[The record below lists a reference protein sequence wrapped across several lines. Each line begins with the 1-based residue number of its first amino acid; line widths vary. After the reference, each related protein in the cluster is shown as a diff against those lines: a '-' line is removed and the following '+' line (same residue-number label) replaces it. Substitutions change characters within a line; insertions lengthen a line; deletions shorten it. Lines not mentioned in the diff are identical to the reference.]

1 VKSNE
6 DEWNTGLTEF
16 KEAFKPYLSLVV
28 GSGGM
33 KVEDFLSLNPVDLF
47 K

>member
-1 VKSNE
+1 
-6 DEWNTGLTEF
+6 
-16 KEAFKPYLSLVV
+16 LSLVV

-33 KVEDFLSLNPVDLF
+33 KVEDFLSMNPVDLF